1 MNTGMSRN
9 ESSSILASAGPPD
22 ERSSVVIVPTLPEP
36 YDKGRSQQGRNGN
49 DGARQIARDIL
60 ALIGFH

>member
-1 MNTGMSRN
+1 MSQG
-9 ESSSILASAGPPD
+9 SILASAGPPD